1 MRNKFRNATVIF
13 IFLASTSL
21 HAQTVGEVVVT
32 GTPLMGDAI
41 DQLQSVA
48 VISRDD
54 IISSGGFGLGD
65 SLRNVPGITSSG
77 FSPGS
82 ARPIIRGLDAG
93 RVRVTENGIGSH
105 DVSDISADHG
115 VPIDP
120 LSAVEVEILRG
131 PGTLRY
137 GSQAIGGVV
146 NAINNR
152 IPFDTAEGQ
161 HGEVFIGGA
170 NNALERMAG
179 GTFDHRE
186 GSFALHADAFLR
198 GADSYDTPSGE
209 QKNTYAFGRGFA
221 LGGAYV
227 REGRAVGLSY
237 NRYYSHYGIP
247 SEPGDEAAHIDL
259 DQANYS
265 GALRLSTPLPGIESI
280 NGRIGYSDYM
290 HEEIADGEGVLSTF
304 SNNEWEGRLEILH
317 SGFGAITTGALG
329 IQWGDRDFAAIG
341 EGADYLSPSNTKM
354 FGGYLFERLALAD
367 SLSFEGAVRLETV
380 RVRGATTTLVSV
392 ARDFAPLSLALGVNF
407 RPMDSMSFSVNLAQT
422 ERAPNVVELFAQGP
436 HEASAAFEFGDPNVG
451 KERARSIEAGFHYDG
466 MEGAHAT
473 FSIFATSF
481 DGFVAG
487 VLTGDS
493 YDENG
498 GFISGGSGDFAELLY
513 LQRDTRFFGFEAEAH
528 LPLFDVVGGRAGID
542 LQADYVRAKFDGGGN
557 VPRIPPLRYGGGA
570 FFEME
575 GLELTLRALHTSAQN
590 EVAARET
597 STGSFTM
604 VDAGATYRVYESE
617 SGVLNLAFS
626 ASNILDE
633 HARNHVSFTKDR
645 VLLPGRSYRLV
656 LDFIY

>member
-1 MRNKFRNATVIF
+1 MRNKLRNATILL
-13 IFLASTSL
+13 IFLSTTSL

-32 GTPLMGDAI
+32 GTPLIGDAI

-48 VISRDD
+48 EISRDE

-82 ARPIIRGLDAG
+82 ARPVIRGLDAG
-93 RVRVTENGIGSH
+93 RIRVTENGIGSH

-120 LSAVEVEILRG
+120 LSAIEVEILRG

-137 GSQAIGGVV
+137 GSSAIGGVV

-152 IPFDTAEGQ
+152 IPFDTTEGQ
-161 HGEVFIGGA
+161 NGEVFIGGA
-170 NNALERMAG
+170 SNALERMIG

-198 GADSYDTPSGE
+198 GADSYDTPAGT
-209 QKNTYAFGRGFA
+209 QKNTFAFGKGLA

-227 REGRAVGLSY
+227 SDGAAVGLTY
-237 NRYYSHYGIP
+237 NRYLSHYGIP
-247 SEPGDEAAHIDL
+247 SEPGGEAAHIDL

-265 GALRLSTPLPGIESI
+265 GALRLSAPLPGIESI

-290 HEEIADGEGVLSTF
+290 HEEIVDGQGILSTF
-304 SNNEWEGRLEILH
+304 SNNEWEGRLEVLH
-317 SGFGAITTGALG
+317 SGFGVVTTGAFG
-329 IQWGDRDFAAIG
+329 IQWGNRDFGAVG

-354 FGGYLFERLALAD
+354 FGGYLFERLALSD

-380 RVRGATTTLVSV
+380 RVRGATTALGSV
-392 ARDFAPLSLALGVNF
+392 ARDFAPTSLAFGAIV
-407 RPMDSMSFSVNLAQT
+407 RPADSISFSVNLSQT

-436 HEASAAFEFGDPNVG
+436 HEASATFEFGDPDVG
-451 KERARSIEAGFHYDG
+451 GERARSIEAGFHYDG
-466 MEGAHAT
+466 TDGAHAT
-473 FSIFATSF
+473 FSIFSTSF
-481 DGFVAG
+481 DGFIAG
-487 VLTGDS
+487 VLTGNS
-493 YDENG
+493 YDEDG
-498 GFISGGSGDFAELLY
+498 GFISGESGDFAELFY
-513 LQRDTRFFGFEAEAH
+513 LQRDARFWGFEAEAH
-528 LPLFDVVGGRAGID
+528 IPLFKLSGGVAGID
-542 LQADYVRAKFDGGGN
+542 LQADYVRAEFDGGGN

-570 FFEME
+570 FFETE
-575 GLELTLRALHTSAQN
+575 GFELTLHALHTSAQN
-590 EVAARET
+590 KVAVQEIP
-597 STGSFTM
+597 TGNFTL
-604 VDAGATYRVYESE
+604 VDAAATYRVYESE
-617 SGVLNLAFS
+617 SGVLNLAFA

-645 VLLPGRSYRLV
+645 VLLPGRSFRLV